1 MFKHIVLAAFLT
13 AGAAAAYAQPQ
24 QAASPPA
31 SATVDAK
38 MAPSATAD
46 TRKLIGR
53 NIKNAEGDTI
63 GEIKSIYLN
72 KDGKVDSVMVS
83 VGGFLGVGDR
93 EVRIAWSDLKITDNG
108 EKVTVNMTKD
118 ELKAKPEY
126 KYKNETW
133 RGQVFTDTGPW
144 TARPSDTTRSVDSA
158 RPANDQLAQTTK
170 PPADRTTDKPADRP
184 NVAATTSTGDFN
196 AAGEMSGDALIGAT
210 VRNQNREAVG
220 KVEDDYRQ
228 QRRHQDGG
236 GVGRRLPRRRLEGR
250 RGEVERPQALARR
263 QVHRHHDELDEGFA
277 EGHAGLQVRTA
288 AACKQQVG
296 RLSST
301 KRQDGTGTRRVPVML
316 LPGQP
321 VMNGLAWAS

>member
-1 MFKHIVLAAFLT
+1 MLKHIVLAAFMT
-13 AGAAAAYAQPQ
+13 CGAAAAYAQPQ

-38 MAPSATAD
+38 TAPSATAD

-72 KDGKVDSVMVS
+72 KDGKVDSVMVG

-108 EKVTVNMTKD
+108 EKVMVNMTKD

-126 KYKNETW
+126 KYKNDTW

-144 TARPSDTTRSVDSA
+144 TARPGDA
-158 RPANDQLAQTTK
+158 RPASDQLAQTTK
-170 PPADRTTDKPADRP
+170 PAADRATDRPATDRP

-196 AAGEMSGDALIGAT
+196 AAGEMSGNALIGAT
-210 VRNQNREAVG
+210 VRNENREAVG
-220 KVEDDYRQ
+220 KVEDVYVDNNGAIKTVVVSV
-228 QRRHQDGG
+228 GG
-236 GVGRRLPRRRLEGR
+236 FLGVGSKDVAVKWTDLKLSRDDKSIVVMTSWTKDSLKAMPDYKYE
-250 RGEVERPQALARR
+250 RR
-263 QVHRHHDELDEGFA
+263 QPANKSG
-277 EGHAGLQVRTA
+277 G
-288 AACKQQVG
+288 
-296 RLSST
+296 
-301 KRQDGTGTRRVPVML
+301 
-316 LPGQP
+316 
-321 VMNGLAWAS
+321 

>member
-1 MFKHIVLAAFLT
+1 MLKHIVLAAFLT

-31 SATVDAK
+31 SATTDSKIGDAK

-93 EVRIAWSDLKITDNG
+93 EVRIAWSDLRITDNG

-126 KYKNETW
+126 KYKNEAW

-144 TARPSDTTRSVDSA
+144 TARPSDTARSVDSA

-170 PPADRTTDKPADRP
+170 PPADRATDKPADRP
-184 NVAATTSTGDFN
+184 NIAATTSTGDFN
-196 AAGEMSGDALIGAT
+196 AAGEMSGNALIGAT
-210 VRNQNREAVG
+210 VRNDNREAVG
-220 KVEDDYRQ
+220 KIEDVYVDNSGAIKTVVVSVGGFLGMGSKDVAVKWSDLKLSRDDKSIVIMTSWTKDSLKAMPDYKY
-228 QRRHQDGG
+228 
-236 GVGRRLPRRRLEGR
+236 E
-250 RGEVERPQALARR
+250 RR
-263 QVHRHHDELDEGFA
+263 QPANRSG
-277 EGHAGLQVRTA
+277 G
-288 AACKQQVG
+288 
-296 RLSST
+296 
-301 KRQDGTGTRRVPVML
+301 
-316 LPGQP
+316 
-321 VMNGLAWAS
+321 